1 MVVSRTTGTGSWP
14 FYDVDAGPPPPGV
27 VAGRVAWAAPPGGTG
42 GTGPPLS
49 KVSGVQYPAILG
61 EAGDPIGSR
70 LYIII
75 RHIYWIVV

>member
-1 MVVSRTTGTGSWP
+1 MGGATGG
-14 FYDVDAGPPPPGV
+14 D
-27 VAGRVAWAAPPGGTG
+27 G

-61 EAGDPIGSR
+61 EAGGPIVSV

-75 RHIYWIVV
+75 LHIYWIVV